1 MTRAVFVVAAL
12 LARATLA
19 QVTLGAP
26 SPVTPAV
33 TKEGQG
39 QARAVGTPT
48 GFVVVWQAGA
58 GRAAKVRAARVGID
72 GASLDPAGLTVAE
85 GAGGRFEP
93 GVAYGHGVAFVV
105 WSDLRDGQHA
115 VYGARVDG
123 AGQVLDVG
131 GRKLSEAPGARMADV
146 AATPTGFLVAWAQAT
161 ADGQG
166 TEAWARALG
175 PDGAPLAPPV
185 ALTTARPWTAGEDF
199 AHAALARAYAQQVR
213 VTVEGELAFV
223 AWAGNLGRSQDIR
236 VGRAILDA
244 ATGAV
249 VVPADY
255 AIPPTQSRVWDPAV
269 AGQGD
274 GGVLISWTDYRGRGV
289 LGLPA
294 HNAVVASVD
303 PADAGVQQRVA
314 FVEDGGARVVLR
326 PSVSRAG
333 VVAFVDGVVNP
344 QRDRRTEWRVRVRRV
359 DATGASPGPDVTLAE
374 QAAWPC
380 VVTGP
385 TGVTLLVTT
394 SVNTGGDD
402 AGRLQSR
409 LVSVAP

>member
-1 MTRAVFVVAAL
+1 MTRALFVVVL
-12 LARATLA
+12 LARVAAA
-19 QVTLGAP
+19 QVTLGGP
-26 SPVTPAV
+26 LPVTPAV
-33 TKEGQG
+33 TKEGQA
-39 QARAVGTPT
+39 QARVAGTPT
-48 GFVVVWQAGA
+48 NFVVVWQAGV
-58 GRAAKVRAARVGID
+58 GRSAKVRAARVALD
-72 GASLDPAGLTVAE
+72 GASLDPAGITVAE
-85 GAGGRFEP
+85 GTGGRFEP

-199 AHAALARAYAQQVR
+199 GHSALARAYAQQVR
-213 VTVEGELAFV
+213 VTVEGNVAFV
-223 AWAGNLGRSQDIR
+223 AWAGNLGNSQDIR
-236 VGRAILDA
+236 MGRALLDA

-249 VVPADY
+249 VAPADW
-255 AIPPTQSRVWDPAV
+255 AIPATQSRVWDPAV

-274 GGVLISWTDYRGRGV
+274 GGVLVSWTDYRGRGM

-294 HNAVVASVD
+294 HNAVLVSVN
-303 PADAGVQQRVA
+303 AEDAGVPQRVA

-326 PSVSRAG
+326 PSVSGAG
-333 VVAFVDGVVNP
+333 MVAFVDGVVNP

-359 DATGASPGPDVTLAE
+359 DETGASPGADVTLPEEAV
-374 QAAWPC
+374 WPC

-394 SVNTGGDD
+394 TVNTGGDD
-402 AGRLQSR
+402 AGRLMSR
-409 LVSVAP
+409 LLR

>member
-1 MTRAVFVVAAL
+1 
-12 LARATLA
+12 
-19 QVTLGAP
+19 
-26 SPVTPAV
+26 
-33 TKEGQG
+33 
-39 QARAVGTPT
+39 
-48 GFVVVWQAGA
+48 VWQAGV
-58 GRAAKVRAARVGID
+58 GRSAKVRAARLGLD
-72 GASLDPAGLTVAE
+72 GTSLDAAGLTIAE

-93 GVAYGHGVAFVV
+93 SVSYGHGVAFVV
-105 WSDLRDGQHA
+105 WSDLRDGQYA
-115 VYGARVDG
+115 VYGARVDDT
-123 AGQVLDVG
+123 GQVLDVG

-175 PDGAPLAPPV
+175 PDGAPLGPPV

-199 AHAALARAYAQQVR
+199 AHSVLDRAYAQQVR
-213 VTVEGELAFV
+213 VTVEGGLAFV
-223 AWAGNLGRSQDIR
+223 AWAGNLGHSQDIR
-236 VGRAILDA
+236 LGRAILDA

-249 VVPADY
+249 VVPAEY
-255 AIPPTQSRVWDPAV
+255 AIPPTQSRVFDPAV

-274 GGVLISWTDYRGRGV
+274 GGVLISWTDYRNRGK

-294 HNAVVASVD
+294 HNAVVASVN
-303 PADAGVQQRVA
+303 ATDAGVQQRIA

-333 VVAFVDGVVNP
+333 VVAFVDGVANP
-344 QRDRRTEWRVRVRRV
+344 QRDQRTEWRVRIRRV
-359 DATGASPGPDVTLAE
+359 DATGASPGADVTLPE
-374 QAAWPC
+374 EAAWPC

-409 LVSVAP
+409 VVSVTP